1 MHHDLSDLG
10 SLILIEVIPKECTV
24 IKISSYV
31 RSHVIEQQVEQVAI
45 LAWP

>member
-24 IKISSYV
+24 IKISSCV
-31 RSHVIEQQVEQVAI
+31 RSHVIEQVEQVAI